1 MQQLKNEDI
10 LLNSETKKSFT
21 YNKGSKWSIRN
32 ILLLIVLMIVA
43 VIQLYPLVWLVLVSF
58 KNNAEIFGGNVLGI
72 PKVWRI
78 SNYKD
83 ALVGAKVG
91 VYFINSFIVTAV
103 TIIISN
109 ILIATASYAIVRM
122 RWKLSNIA
130 LTIFLLGM
138 MVPIHS
144 TLLPLF
150 VVLKKMHILN
160 SYLALIIPYVGFA
173 LPMGIFV
180 MAGFAEGIPY
190 ELEEAAC
197 LDGCNIYQ
205 IFFKIILPLIK
216 PALATVSIFT
226 YLSSWNELMFA
237 NTFIN
242 SPKLKTLTV
251 GIMSMA
257 GQYATNWGPIV
268 AGLVI
273 ATLPTII
280 IYIPL
285 SNQVQKSLMAGAV
298 KG

>member
-1 MQQLKNEDI
+1 MEQLKNQSI
-10 LLNSETKKSFT
+10 LANSEFKRKLSH
-21 YNKGSKWSIRN
+21 NAGSKWHIGSI
-32 ILLLIVLMIVA
+32 ILLAVLIIVA
-43 VIQLYPLVWLVLVSF
+43 LIQLYPLIWLLLVSF
-58 KNNAEIFGGNVLGI
+58 KNNAEIFGGNVLGL
-72 PKVWRI
+72 PKVWRV

-83 ALVGAKVG
+83 ALVSANVG
-91 VYFINSFIVTAV
+91 LYFLNSLIVTAV
-103 TIIISN
+103 TIIISD
-109 ILIATASYAIVRM
+109 IVIATASYAITRM
-122 RWKLSNIA
+122 KWRFSKLT

-150 VVLKKMHILN
+150 LILKKLHILN
-160 SYLALIIPYVGFA
+160 TYWALIIPYVAFA

-180 MAGFAEGIPY
+180 MTGFLEGIPR

-205 IFFKIILPLIK
+205 TFFKVILPLLK
-216 PALATVSIFT
+216 PSLATVSIFT
-226 YLSSWNELMFA
+226 YLTSWNELMFA

-242 SPKLKTLTV
+242 APKLKTLTV

-257 GQYATNWGPIV
+257 GQYTTNWGPIV

-285 SNQVQKSLMAGAV
+285 SNQVQKSLTAGAV

>member
-1 MQQLKNEDI
+1 MKNRSFKFSLRKDKSEKRSIKNII
-10 LLNSETKKSFT
+10 LLV
-21 YNKGSKWSIRN
+21 
-32 ILLLIVLMIVA
+32 ILIIVA
-43 VIQLYPLVWLVLVSF
+43 IIQLYPLIWLVLVSF

-78 SNYKD
+78 SNYKV
-83 ALVGAKVG
+83 ALTSGKVG
-91 VYFINSFIVTAV
+91 LYFFNSLIVTAI
-103 TIIISN
+103 TIIVSDIF
-109 ILIATASYAIVRM
+109 IATASYAVTRMKWKYNKIV
-122 RWKLSNIA
+122 

-150 VVLKKMHILN
+150 LIEKKLHILN
-160 SYLALIIPYVGFA
+160 TYWAVIIPYIAFA

-180 MAGFAEGIPY
+180 MTGFLEGIPY

-205 IFFKIILPLIK
+205 AFFKIVLPLLK
-216 PALATVSIFT
+216 PSLATVSIFT

-237 NTFIN
+237 NTFLN
-242 SPKLKTLTV
+242 NPKLKTLTV

-257 GQYATNWGPIV
+257 GEHSTDWGPIV

-273 ATLPTII
+273 ATLPTIL

>member
-1 MQQLKNEDI
+1 METMKNRSFKFSLRKDKSEKRSIKNII
-10 LLNSETKKSFT
+10 LLV
-21 YNKGSKWSIRN
+21 
-32 ILLLIVLMIVA
+32 ILIIVA
-43 VIQLYPLVWLVLVSF
+43 IIQLYPLIWLVLVSF

-78 SNYKD
+78 SNYKV
-83 ALVGAKVG
+83 ALTSGKVG
-91 VYFINSFIVTAV
+91 VYFFNSLIVTAI
-103 TIIISN
+103 TIIVSDIF
-109 ILIATASYAIVRM
+109 IATASYAVTRMKWKYNKIV
-122 RWKLSNIA
+122 

-150 VVLKKMHILN
+150 LIEKKLHILN
-160 SYLALIIPYVGFA
+160 TYWAVIIPYIAFA

-180 MAGFAEGIPY
+180 MTGFLEGIPY

-205 IFFKIILPLIK
+205 AFFKIVLPLLK
-216 PALATVSIFT
+216 PSLATVSIFT

-237 NTFIN
+237 NTFLN
-242 SPKLKTLTV
+242 NPKLKTLTV

-257 GQYATNWGPIV
+257 GEHSTDWGPIV

-273 ATLPTII
+273 ATLPTIL

>member
-1 MQQLKNEDI
+1 MEQVKNQKNIKNISTVKKLIPERG
-10 LLNSETKKSFT
+10 SKKSI
-21 YNKGSKWSIRN
+21 GGI
-32 ILLLIVLMIVA
+32 ILLIVLIIVA
-43 VIQLYPLVWLVLVSF
+43 LIQLYPLIWLLLVSF
-58 KNNAEIFGGNVLGI
+58 KNNAEIFGGNVLGL
-72 PKVWRI
+72 PKVWRF

-83 ALVGAKVG
+83 ALVSGNVG
-91 VYFINSFIVTAV
+91 LYFLNSLIVTTL
-103 TIIISN
+103 TIIISD
-109 ILIATASYAIVRM
+109 IFIATASYAITRM
-122 RWKLSNIA
+122 KWRFSKLT

-150 VVLKKMHILN
+150 IILKKMHILN
-160 SYLALIIPYVGFA
+160 TYWSLIIPYIAFA

-180 MAGFAEGIPY
+180 MTSFLEGIPR

-205 IFFKIILPLIK
+205 TFFKIVLPLLK
-216 PALATVSIFT
+216 PSLATVSIFT

-237 NTFIN
+237 NTFL
-242 SPKLKTLTV
+242 SAPKLKTLTV

-257 GQYATNWGPIV
+257 GQHTTNWGPIV

>member
-1 MQQLKNEDI
+1 MEQAEKQYVLGNTSLKR
-10 LLNSETKKSFT
+10 KFPRG
-21 YNKGSKWSIRN
+21 KGSKKSIGN
-32 ILLLIVLMIVA
+32 IMLLIVLIIVA
-43 VIQLYPLVWLVLVSF
+43 IIQLYPLIWLVLVSF
-58 KNNAEIFGGNVLGI
+58 KDNAEIFGGNVLGL

-78 SNYKD
+78 ANYKD
-83 ALVGAKVG
+83 ALFGGNVGI
-91 VYFINSFIVTAV
+91 YFINSLIVTV
-103 TIIISN
+103 LTIIISDV
-109 ILIATASYAIVRM
+109 LIATTSYAITRM
-122 RWKLSNIA
+122 RWRFSKVT

-150 VVLKKMHILN
+150 IILKKLHILN
-160 SYLALIIPYVGFA
+160 TYWSLVIPYVAFA
-173 LPMGIFV
+173 LPMGIFI
-180 MAGFAEGIPY
+180 MTGFVRGIPF

-205 IFFKIILPLIK
+205 TFFRIIVPLLK
-216 PALATVSIFT
+216 PSLATVSIFT
-226 YLSSWNELMFA
+226 YLTSWNELMFA

-257 GQYATNWGPIV
+257 GQHMTEWGPIV

-273 ATLPTII
+273 ATLPTIAM
-280 IYIPL
+280 YIPL
-285 SNQVQKSLMAGAV
+285 SNQVQKSLVVGAV

>member
-1 MQQLKNEDI
+1 MEQV
-10 LLNSETKKSFT
+10 KKSEVVSKSRFKRKFDT
-21 YNKGSKWSIRN
+21 NRENKRSIGSI
-32 ILLLIVLMIVA
+32 ILFIALIIVA
-43 VIQLYPLVWLVLVSF
+43 IIQLYPLIWLVLVSF

-78 SNYKD
+78 ANYKT
-83 ALVGAKVG
+83 ALISGNVG
-91 VYFINSFIVTAV
+91 VYFINSIIVTAL
-103 TIIISN
+103 TIIISD
-109 ILIATASYAIVRM
+109 ILIATTSYAITRLS
-122 RWKLSNIA
+122 WKFSKVT

-150 VVLKKMHILN
+150 LILKKLHILN
-160 SYLALIIPYVGFA
+160 TRWALIIPYIAFA

-180 MAGFAEGIPY
+180 MTSFLEGIPK

-205 IFFKIILPLIK
+205 TFFRIILPLLK
-216 PALATVSIFT
+216 PSLATVSIFT
-226 YLSSWNELMFA
+226 YLASWNELMFA
-237 NTFIN
+237 NTFLN
-242 SPKLKTLTV
+242 NPKLKTLTV

-257 GQYATNWGPIV
+257 GQHSTDWGPIV

-273 ATLPTII
+273 ATLPTIL

>member
-1 MQQLKNEDI
+1 MEQVKYSRIKRTISNSIGKKRSLSGTI
-10 LLNSETKKSFT
+10 LL
-21 YNKGSKWSIRN
+21 IA
-32 ILLLIVLMIVA
+32 LIIVGI
-43 VIQLYPLVWLVLVSF
+43 IQLYPLIWLILVSF
-58 KNNAEIFGGNVLGI
+58 KNNAEIFGGNVLGL
-72 PKVWRI
+72 PKVWRV

-83 ALVGAKVG
+83 ALISGNVGL
-91 VYFINSFIVTAV
+91 YFLNSVIVTTL
-103 TIIISN
+103 TIVISN
-109 ILIATASYAIVRM
+109 IFIATSSYAITRLN
-122 RWKLSNIA
+122 WKLSKVT

-150 VVLKKMHILN
+150 LILKKMHILN
-160 SYLALIIPYVGFA
+160 TYWSLILPYVAFA

-180 MAGFAEGIPY
+180 MTSFLEGIPK

-205 IFFKIILPLIK
+205 TFIKIILPLLK
-216 PALATVSIFT
+216 PAMATVSIFT

-257 GQYATNWGPIV
+257 GQHSTNWGPIV

-273 ATLPTII
+273 ATLPTIL
-280 IYIPL
+280 IYMPL

>member
-1 MQQLKNEDI
+1 MEQLKNENI
-10 LLNSETKKSFT
+10 IGNLKLNKKSDYSRRT
-21 YNKGSKWSIRN
+21 KITAGS
-32 ILLLIVLMIVA
+32 ILLLSVLIIVA
-43 VIQLYPLVWLVLVSF
+43 IIQLYPLIWLVLVSF

-91 VYFINSFIVTAV
+91 IYFLNSLLVTAV
-103 TIIISN
+103 TIVISD
-109 ILIATASYAIVRM
+109 ILIATSSYAIVRL
-122 RWKLSNIA
+122 RWRLSKLT

-150 VVLKKMHILN
+150 VILKKMGILN
-160 SYLALIIPYVGFA
+160 TYWALIIPYVAFA
-173 LPMGIFV
+173 LPMGIFI
-180 MAGFAEGIPY
+180 MTGFLEGIPR

-205 IFFKIILPLIK
+205 LFFRIILPLLK
-216 PALATVSIFT
+216 PSLATVSIFT

-237 NTFIN
+237 NTFLN
-242 SPKLKTLTV
+242 SSKLKTLTV

-257 GQYATNWGPIV
+257 GQYTTNWGPIV

-273 ATLPTII
+273 ATLPTIL

-285 SNQVQKSLMAGAV
+285 SSQVQRSLIVGAV